1 MGENGG
7 EFRRRQEIGALFIF
21 QITVHQLNLRFAPF
35 NLEIFQKSNKNPE
48 LSLIQRDLWYRKLK
62 KEIPPG
68 SPFSYLL
75 PWPL

>member
-35 NLEIFQKSNKNPE
+35 NLEIFQMSNKNPE
-48 LSLIQRDLWYRKLK
+48 LSLIQRDL
-62 KEIPPG
+62 
-68 SPFSYLL
+68 
-75 PWPL
+75 